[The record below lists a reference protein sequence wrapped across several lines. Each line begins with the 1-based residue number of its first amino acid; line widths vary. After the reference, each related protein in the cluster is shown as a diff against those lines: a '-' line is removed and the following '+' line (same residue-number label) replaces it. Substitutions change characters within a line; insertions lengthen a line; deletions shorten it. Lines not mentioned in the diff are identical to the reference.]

1 MNEDDRRFFNE
12 IITNNPDSF
21 YVSNIINFDGAALVQ
36 IIVDSAVALSAPFL
50 TALGLFLNYK
60 IAQMQE
66 KTKERELDI
75 KERELQQKLTQKDL
89 KQTNTEQQN
98 DYFEIKVSSKTRKIT
113 YTNESFNEKE
123 TKGIIDD
130 IVSILGSSQLE

>member
-1 MNEDDRRFFNE
+1 
-12 IITNNPDSF
+12 
-21 YVSNIINFDGAALVQ
+21 
-36 IIVDSAVALSAPFL
+36 
-50 TALGLFLNYK
+50 
-60 IAQMQE
+60 MQE